1 MKPLLFAIAFAIEAT
16 SLPGPTSIELIDT
29 WVAPDRPIVGANPM
43 RVGAGIAVRW
53 KHPCTECDF
62 ILRLDDTKVTTVQGA
77 GFTTYTHDL
86 GAIPVGVHTIEIEAT
101 NGSPCPPPTVQPT
114 GCSRYLTFTVSRD
127 GRVVPQTTANQRP
140 VQEKVGISPSTEP

>member
-62 ILRLDDTKVTTVQGA
+62 ILRLTT
-77 GFTTYTHDL
+77 
-86 GAIPVGVHTIEIEAT
+86 
-101 NGSPCPPPTVQPT
+101 
-114 GCSRYLTFTVSRD
+114 R
-127 GRVVPQTTANQRP
+127 
-140 VQEKVGISPSTEP
+140 K